1 MLRKGCE
8 KMDSFF
14 KDTLPHN
21 RAFSEMLRPA
31 KEQVKRLSPD
41 SIAQKKLEQ
50 SFTKV
55 MEYWSYKA

>member
-1 MLRKGCE
+1 
-8 KMDSFF
+8 MDSFF
-14 KDTLPHN
+14 KDTLPNN

-31 KEQVKRLSPD
+31 KEQVK
-41 SIAQKKLEQ
+41 AEQ